1 MKLPDGTTVNK
12 YYSVASYGVR
22 RAVRAATWPSRE
34 PGKTENT
41 EPVAGESAEPVAG
54 ESAEPVAGESAEP
67 VAGENTEPVA
77 GESAEQMSAGGV
89 PNRRTRREHRTSRT

>member
-41 EPVAGESAEPVAG
+41 EPVAGESAEQISAG
-54 ESAEPVAGESAEP
+54 ERRTDECGGSAEPTNAERAP
-67 VAGENTEPVA
+67 NQSNVKRAEAVGNHEPSV
-77 GESAEQMSAGGV
+77 G
-89 PNRRTRREHRTSRT
+89 P